1 MFMMQPQPNY
11 ARANDLFQVWL
22 RPLRDNNDA
31 LFATRAALYELERL
45 VSKGMDAG
53 DFERSRDFLRK
64 FVANLTSTQAL
75 QLGYAIDSQYFGIDA
90 FQAYVQR
97 ELDALTP
104 EKVNAALKKHVDPKG
119 VRFVFVTADADD
131 LARRLAGNQPSPIKY
146 NSDKPAELLAEDK
159 RIEALPL
166 GLAKER
172 IRIVDAGTVFE

>member
-1 MFMMQPQPNY
+1 
-11 ARANDLFQVWL
+11 
-22 RPLRDNNDA
+22 
-31 LFATRAALYELERL
+31 
-45 VSKGMDAG
+45 MDAG

-146 NSDKPAELLAEDK
+146 NTDKPAELLAEDQ
-159 RIEALPL
+159 RIQALPL